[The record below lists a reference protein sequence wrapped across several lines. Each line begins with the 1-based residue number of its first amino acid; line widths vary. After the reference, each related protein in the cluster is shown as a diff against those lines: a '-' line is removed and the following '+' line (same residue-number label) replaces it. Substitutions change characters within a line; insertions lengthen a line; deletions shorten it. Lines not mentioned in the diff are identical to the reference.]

1 MHCVSPVSSFKVLAR
16 MKASCQMKLKR
27 NLERGFSLL
36 ETLIVVGIIF
46 ILSAITMMKSFGT
59 LDNYRA
65 NSAMDSVVSQLR
77 VARQLAISQRR
88 RVVVSFDQTNMKISY
103 QVMAPTTTGTT
114 ELSGSVI
121 TMPLPKTTQF
131 VVESGVPDTPMGF
144 GNSAPIYIGNLTGG
158 PSIMQFNSTG
168 TFTDITGYN
177 TLNGTIFVGVP
188 NKPSTARAITI
199 MGSTGRVRQYSYIGG
214 SGSANQVWTE

>member
-1 MHCVSPVSSFKVLAR
+1 
-16 MKASCQMKLKR
+16 MKLKR
-27 NLERGFSLL
+27 NHERGFSLL
-36 ETLIVVGIIF
+36 ETLIVIGIIF

-59 LDNYRA
+59 MDSYRA
-65 NSAMDSVVSQLR
+65 NSAMNTVVSQLR

-88 RVVVSFDQTNMKISY
+88 RVIVSFDQTNMKINY

-114 ELSGSVI
+114 EQNGTVV
-121 TMPLPKTTQF
+121 TMPLPNATQF
-131 VVESGVPDTPMGF
+131 VLESGPPDTPMGF
-144 GNSAPIYIGNLTGG
+144 GNSAAIYIGNLSGG

-188 NKPSTARAITI
+188 NKPTTARAITI

-214 SGSANQVWTE
+214 TGTASQVWIE